1 MQRKGQ
7 SVREKK
13 KQNYEGMR
21 EEKKKSTE
29 SIQGVGKGDQ
39 EKKGVKVRDWNNE
52 EKRRGGEREREGGGG
67 GGGGRQ
73 AYRLAGR

>member
-21 EEKKKSTE
+21 EEKKKEYRIDSRSGE
-29 SIQGVGKGDQ
+29 GRSREKGGKGQ
-39 EKKGVKVRDWNNE
+39 
-52 EKRRGGEREREGGGG
+52 
-67 GGGGRQ
+67 
-73 AYRLAGR
+73 RLE